1 MSETIFTKII
11 QRQIPANIIY
21 EDDRAIA
28 FHDVTPQAPVHVLI
42 VPKKVIP
49 RIAEAGA
56 GDEGLLGHLLLT
68 VQKVASLLKVDQS
81 GFRVVI
87 NSGPDA
93 GESVPHLHVHL
104 LAGRP
109 LTWPPG

>member
-1 MSETIFTKII
+1 MSATIFTKII
-11 QRQIPANIIY
+11 QREIPANIIY

-28 FHDVTPQAPVHVLI
+28 FHDVTPQAPIHVLI

-49 RIAEAGA
+49 RIAEAGV
-56 GDEGLLGHLLLT
+56 GDEGLLGHLLLI
-68 VQKVASLLKVDQS
+68 VQQVAIQLKVDQS

-87 NSGPDA
+87 NNGPDA

-104 LAGRP
+104 LAGRH